1 MQRTAPLPQPTGLR
15 PEEVMERVRTGM
27 QKDSC
32 VELKTNE
39 PLDMAHT
46 DQYLW
51 GTVEVGGMVESGYGE
66 AWEVSSIEMISQC
79 LIQ

>member
-15 PEEVMERVRTGM
+15 PEEVMERVRAGM

-32 VELKTNE
+32 VELKIKE
-39 PLDMAHT
+39 PLDMVHT

-51 GTVEVGGMVESGYGE
+51 GTVGGMVESGYGE

-79 LIQ
+79 LTQ